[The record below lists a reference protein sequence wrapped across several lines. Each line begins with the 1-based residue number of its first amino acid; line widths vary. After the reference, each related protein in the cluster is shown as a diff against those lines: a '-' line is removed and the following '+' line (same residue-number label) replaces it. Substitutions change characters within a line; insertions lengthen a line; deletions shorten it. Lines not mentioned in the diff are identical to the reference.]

1 MSATAGPN
9 SLKKDSNKSSGYRHV
24 YLVSE
29 SHRGSYSLFAQVYD
43 IKAGKKVHQGCF
55 YTAYAAAVTAALCK
69 TKGLQDQRDAT
80 LLSGCLPTEQVEQAA
95 EEEGLTLGRNPSL
108 DSGFTNVAMQN
119 TCESTLRPF
128 MIREQLFR
136 SMPSGCARA
145 YTSGGHA
152 ALVIA
157 RHHKAMAINFDA

>member
-43 IKAGKKVHQGCF
+43 IKAGKKVYQGCF

-69 TKGLQDQRDAT
+69 TKGLQEGPRTGREAWYHVPRVGGSQIRACEMKKSRHKPTFWQRERRGNRA
-80 LLSGCLPTEQVEQAA
+80 S
-95 EEEGLTLGRNPSL
+95 R
-108 DSGFTNVAMQN
+108 
-119 TCESTLRPF
+119 R
-128 MIREQLFR
+128 R
-136 SMPSGCARA
+136 ARA
-145 YTSGGHA
+145 
-152 ALVIA
+152 L
-157 RHHKAMAINFDA
+157 